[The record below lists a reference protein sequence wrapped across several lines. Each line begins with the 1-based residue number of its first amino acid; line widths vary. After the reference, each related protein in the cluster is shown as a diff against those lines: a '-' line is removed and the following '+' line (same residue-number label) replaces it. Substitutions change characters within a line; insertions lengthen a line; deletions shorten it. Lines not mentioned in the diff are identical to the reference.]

1 MPTAL
6 ITGATAGIGLA
17 FVHALAGEG
26 YDLVVVARDEER
38 LAKLAADPPGVT
50 ITPLPADLAT
60 VKGRTAVAE
69 RLRLGV
75 DLLVNNAGASI
86 NAAFDESAWTD
97 ERRLLHLHVETV
109 LQLCHAALPP
119 MVTAGHGDV
128 INVSSVAGFFPTS
141 GGPTYAAEKAFVT
154 ALSEGL
160 ASQYADRGVRVMA
173 LCPGFTYS
181 EFHDT
186 MAVDRSQLAGPRF
199 WLSAEEVVDASL
211 DGLRRRKLFVIPGWR
226 YRLLTVLLSK
236 IPTAMRL
243 RVEEAVGRA
252 RLAPKER
259 AKLHE

>member
-6 ITGATAGIGLA
+6 VTGATAGIGLA

-69 RLRLGV
+69 RLRQGV

-173 LCPGFTYS
+173 LCPGFTHT
-181 EFHDT
+181 EFHERAGLPT
-186 MAVDRSQLAGPRF
+186 EGIPKQL
-199 WLSAEEVVDASL
+199 WLTADQVAA
-211 DGLRRRKLFVIPGWR
+211 DGLKDLRR
-226 YRLLTVLLSK
+226 
-236 IPTAMRL
+236 
-243 RVEEAVGRA
+243 GRA
-252 RLAPKER
+252 VSVPGLTYKGIVALGRYLPPPVLR
-259 AKLHE
+259 AASRYARGRRGRP